1 MYAIVSTGGKQYKV
15 EKGDVIAVEKL
26 DVADGEEI
34 SLDVLCIAD
43 DGKVVVDADALAA
56 AKVTAQVVEQFKG
69 EKALVF
75 KFKKRKGYKKLR
87 GHRQQLTRVKITDIA
102 L

>member
-26 DVADGEEI
+26 DVADGEEV
-34 SLDVLCIAD
+34 SFKVLCVAD
-43 DGKVVVDADALAA
+43 EGKVVVDADALAG
-56 AKVTAQVVEQFKG
+56 AKVTAQVLEQFKG
-69 EKALVF
+69 KKALVF